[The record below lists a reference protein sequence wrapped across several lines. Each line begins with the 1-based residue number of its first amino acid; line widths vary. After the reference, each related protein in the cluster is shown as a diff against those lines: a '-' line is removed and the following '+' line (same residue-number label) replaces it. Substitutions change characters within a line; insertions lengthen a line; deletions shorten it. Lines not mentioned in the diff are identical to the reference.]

1 MKPMLA
7 LILTV
12 CLFVGYL
19 FVVFMLIDYAS
30 VRQSELTVEEA
41 PAETKSVTQA
51 ETEPETIAET
61 AEQTEEVITESVVYE
76 ETVIPRYELSQEE
89 FHTVCRMVE
98 GEASDQDYI
107 GKALV
112 AQCILLA
119 CERDGIEPS
128 EVRIAYKYAGWKE
141 DVTEDTKEAVYD
153 VFFFGKLQTDK
164 LILYFY
170 DPRYCVGEWHE
181 TQNFAFEYGCHRFFE
196 EAS

>member
-1 MKPMLA
+1 MKPILA

-12 CLFVGYL
+12 CFFTGYL
-19 FVVFMLIDYAS
+19 LLVFALIDCAS
-30 VRQSELTVEEA
+30 VRQSELTVEDMTAEA
-41 PAETKSVTQA
+41 KTVTKA
-51 ETEPETIAET
+51 ETEPETEAET
-61 AEQTEEVITESVVYE
+61 EEQTEEVITESVVYE
-76 ETVIPRYELSQEE
+76 EAVIPRYELSQEE
-89 FHTVCRMVE
+89 FHTVCRIVE

-112 AQCILLA
+112 AQCILYA
-119 CERDGIEPS
+119 CEKDGIEPS
-128 EVRIAYKYAGWKE
+128 EVRTAYKYAGWKE

-181 TQNFAFEYGCHRFFE
+181 TQNFALEYGCHRFFE
-196 EAS
+196 EAN